1 MKIFEFYLKI
11 KANKLVN
18 KKMSDNEH
26 FPNSNQMS
34 QGRSS
39 NHQNDEDEFPQGQPY
54 GQYGN

>member
-1 MKIFEFYLKI
+1 
-11 KANKLVN
+11 
-18 KKMSDNEH
+18 MSDNEH

-54 GQYGN
+54 GGQYGN